1 MRAAFPAGKA
11 ALFIFAHVQVDPTT
25 TELLRQDF
33 DLPRGSL
40 TEAELLRWLAT
51 KVEELMRTR
60 PDYLRSL
67 CYTLDLAEGDVA
79 IALSSYAPACPP
91 ENLARLL
98 YERQCA
104 RAYTKRT
111 YKTEPLADEDAW

>member
-1 MRAAFPAGKA
+1 
-11 ALFIFAHVQVDPTT
+11 VQKPVDTTT
-25 TELLRQDF
+25 TELLREGF
-33 DLPRGSL
+33 DLPKGNM
-40 TEAELLRWLAT
+40 TEAELLRWLSR

-67 CYTLDLAEGDVA
+67 CYTLDLAEDDVA
-79 IALSSYAPACPP
+79 KALGFTPDHSSGLRISPASPP

-104 RAYTKRT
+104 RAHTKRN
-111 YKTEPLADEDAW
+111 YPPAKLDDEDAW